1 MSDPQT
7 FKPTKRSIEVFN
19 RLFKD
24 VSEHGLERF
33 CHESNCASGAGGPQ
47 S

>member
-24 VSEHGLERF
+24 GIPDHLKDHTIIVRTMRSEEDDT
-33 CHESNCASGAGGPQ
+33 
-47 S
+47 